1 MINYDL
7 KKLSSIKNF
16 EIKKS
21 TVGSNRTWKKE
32 TIEAFKK
39 IARNKRKKNAH
50 NDK

>member
-1 MINYDL
+1 MSNDDL
-7 KKLSSIKNF
+7 EKMFDIKNF